1 MQAIPWCSTPGHPR
15 ADDDVSVPRVRP
27 SGPTWRRRVRE
38 IATERLALKAIALAV
53 AALLWV
59 VVGARQPTEEYVRV
73 KVQPELDSSLVMID
87 GTAELEAL
95 VSGRAADLVKL
106 YATPLVLR
114 RRIGGDVPDT
124 LVLDV
129 SPSDVHVAPELSDL
143 VRVLDVQPRNLVL
156 RFESR
161 STRRVAVVSDG
172 RITLLA
178 DSGARP
184 AADVEFEPRTVRV
197 TGPRRVVRQLRGIHP
212 FSLSIPNSD
221 TLAHVADLDTTGT
234 GVRAEPMQVKVRLRA
249 VPTSAAA
256 TTAVSP

>member
-1 MQAIPWCSTPGHPR
+1 MSGPP
-15 ADDDVSVPRVRP
+15 VRP
-27 SGPTWRRRVRE
+27 SRPTWRRRARE

-59 VVGARQPTEEYVRV
+59 VIGARQPTEGYARVR
-73 KVQPELDSSLVMID
+73 VQPELDSSLVMLD
-87 GTAELEAL
+87 GTNELEAL

-114 RRIGGDVPDT
+114 RRIAGDVPDT

-129 SPSDVHVAPELSDL
+129 SPSDVHVPPELSDL
-143 VRVLDVQPRNLVL
+143 VRVIDVQPRNVVL

-161 STRRVAVVSDG
+161 ATRRVAVVSEG

-178 DSGARP
+178 NGAARA

-197 TGPRRVVRQLRGIHP
+197 TGPRRIVRQLRGIRP
-212 FSLSIPNSD
+212 FSLSIPNAD

-234 GVRAEPMQVKVRLRA
+234 GVRAEPMQVKVRIRGA
-249 VPTSAAA
+249 TTAAA
-256 TTAVSP
+256 TTAASP